1 MVLDCRYFSTLV
13 TTPESAHDSVSV
25 RRLPVVNYP
34 QLQITP
40 STMEMI
46 LLLIVSIIIPT
57 THLIILLLTRFS
69 AGDWI

>member
-1 MVLDCRYFSTLV
+1 M
-13 TTPESAHDSVSV
+13 
-25 RRLPVVNYP
+25 VNYP

-57 THLIILLLTRFS
+57 THRIILLLTMFS
-69 AGDWI
+69 AGDWIQIKFWVANTDSR